1 MSYEQNLFPYTKNFK
16 PNFIKIVLVLIVLG
30 VFCFSLTQDA
40 FIIDR
45 GANNGNNPSFIVFL
59 FGSIAILGG
68 GLLEWGIWL
77 ANPISLVSIILFL
90 YYDKLLKRALLLN
103 FVALI
108 LSSSFYFWEEVL
120 ISESGATSKIISFES
135 GYYLWVVSIFIL
147 LIFQLIYCNSVE
159 KIKT

>member
-1 MSYEQNLFPYTKNFK
+1 MAYEQNLFPYTKNFEPK
-16 PNFIKIVLVLIVLG
+16 TVKIIFVLIVLG
-30 VFCFSLTQDA
+30 IFCFSLTQDA

-45 GANNGNNPSFIVFL
+45 GENNGNNPSFIVFL

-68 GLLEWGIWL
+68 GLLEWVIWL

-108 LSSSFYFWEEVL
+108 LCCSFFFWKEIL
-120 ISESGATSKIISFES
+120 ISESGATGRIISFES
-135 GYYLWVVSIFIL
+135 GYFLWIASVFIL
-147 LIFQLIYCNSVE
+147 LVFQLGYYKSNEI
-159 KIKT
+159 IKK